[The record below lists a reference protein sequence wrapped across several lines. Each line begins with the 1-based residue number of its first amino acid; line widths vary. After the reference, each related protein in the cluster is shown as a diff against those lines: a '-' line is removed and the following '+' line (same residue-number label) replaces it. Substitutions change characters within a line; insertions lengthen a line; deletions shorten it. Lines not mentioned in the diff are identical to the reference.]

1 MKIFVFS
8 IIIILILFFITSA
21 QVLKISASVEYQHL
35 QSDEQ
40 KILSDFGYKIEQ
52 YFNNYEWIEDEY
64 EYDVECQ
71 VQIIFMNVRQTH
83 ERLFSAQFVLT
94 SNSGEAFL
102 DKNWEFP
109 YDAGTSMN
117 HIKGMFDPLTQVLD
131 YYAYMTLAGEM
142 DTNGPFLGEP
152 QYNMARDVIEQG
164 LRSEYPKGWSDRL
177 EEYQIITDVRT
188 KPLRRVKPD
197 FFEAMYL
204 FQEKK
209 YKEAFAYSK
218 IVLDG
223 IEEVYKVTPNN
234 KYLNMFF
241 NSHYRQ
247 LAVLFQKQNKYL
259 NQLVEFDSKHRETYR
274 NYMSED

>member
-1 MKIFVFS
+1 MKISMFS
-8 IIIILILFFITSA
+8 IIIILALYLVTSA
-21 QVLKISASVEYQHL
+21 QALKVTADVEYEHL

-52 YFNNYEWIEDEY
+52 YFNNYEWIEDEF

-109 YDAGTSMN
+109 YDPGTSMN
-117 HIKGMFDPLTQVLD
+117 HIKGMFDPLTHVLD

-152 QYNMARDVIEQG
+152 EYNMARDIIEQG
-164 LRSEYPKGWSDRL
+164 LRSEYPRGWKDRL
-177 EEYQIITDVRT
+177 EEYNI
-188 KPLRRVKPD
+188 
-197 FFEAMYL
+197 E
-204 FQEKK
+204 
-209 YKEAFAYSK
+209 
-218 IVLDG
+218 G

-247 LAVLFQKQNKYL
+247 LAVLFQQQNKYL

-274 NYMSED
+274 KYMRE